1 MSNIDEKKEIR
12 DQHNTGIDISN
23 NTTPLADFSIQSK
36 NMDTSVSYFGDQLE
50 EKNSIDYD
58 HPGNALESTA
68 GTMKTNASNTLD
80 MTGSTACEGIGNIL
94 RNARGAKGM
103 SIDDVSR
110 QLRLSAAQI
119 DAIEREDFEK
129 LPGRTFLRGF
139 IRNYANLLQLDSSSL
154 LKMLPVSVRVL
165 STQKN
170 TPLHD
175 KQISFSSNR
184 KNTQNYSLPIIA
196 ILFIFM
202 LGAYFFFG
210 KESRQEEGGGAAS
223 TAKEMPSAKSSG
235 TTKEIRLPLAVVPK
249 DSGGGASSQQLESS
263 SNSTSVAMKL
273 DLTPALAA
281 MESKPAVQT
290 SDVVA
295 APNDLNAGNLQF
307 RFNADSWI
315 RVVDGSGAILIEQ
328 IKKAGSEHAVTGK
341 KPFTIII
348 GNALAVNLTY
358 NDKEID
364 VASYQKQGGV
374 ARFKLE

>member
-1 MSNIDEKKEIR
+1 MNNIDEKKEPA
-12 DQHNTGIDISN
+12 DQHNTGIDVSDSTTSLVNFSVQPRNIDSSIS
-23 NTTPLADFSIQSK
+23 DSSE
-36 NMDTSVSYFGDQLE
+36 QLK
-50 EKNSIDYD
+50 EKNSINYD
-58 HPGNALESTA
+58 HLGNALESTA
-68 GTMKTNASNTLD
+68 GTMKTNTSNTLD
-80 MTGSTACEGIGNIL
+80 ITGSTACEGIGNIL
-94 RNARGAKGM
+94 RNARVVKGM

-119 DAIEREDFEK
+119 EAIEREDFEK

-170 TPLHD
+170 TPLRD

-196 ILFIFM
+196 ILIIFM

-210 KESRQEEGGGAAS
+210 NESRQDEKDEVS
-223 TAKEMPSAKSSG
+223 TVKEMPSAKSSG
-235 TTKEIRLPLAVVPK
+235 TTKEIHLPLAVVPK
-249 DSGGGASSQQLESS
+249 DSREGASPQQLEFS
-263 SNSTSVAMKL
+263 SNTTSVALKL

-281 MESKPAVQT
+281 TESKSAVQT
-290 SDVVA
+290 DDVVA
-295 APNDLNAGNLQF
+295 VPIEPNTGNLQF

-315 RVVDGSGAILIEQ
+315 RVVDGGGVTLIEQ
-328 IKKAGSEHAVTGK
+328 IKKAGSEHTVTGK